1 MFELIERMRMDTEH
15 LSVADKFLGGAVVS
29 VFSMFIVFCVLILLM
44 YVIKGIGLTAVEKKA
59 APAAAPAAAAPSA
72 PAPAAIVKDES
83 EVIAAVMAAV
93 NSMSTS
99 EGSRIVI
106 KNIVKKQDNWGTSG
120 LLEQMNSRL

>member
-59 APAAAPAAAAPSA
+59 APAAAPSA